1 MTVSGRGSDASKIQV
16 PERTRSFMRNT
27 SSVQLKYDI
36 NYSLCHLPHNPKLKT
51 SIQNLE
57 DVRCCLDQYGILV
70 LKAFITRDR
79 WEAERQAEKK

>member
-1 MTVSGRGSDASKIQV
+1 
-16 PERTRSFMRNT
+16 MRNT

-57 DVRCCLDQYGILV
+57 DVRCCLDPHGILV

-79 WEAERQAEKK
+79 WEAERQAEKKVPRAVIYSTRHLPKISQQLSG